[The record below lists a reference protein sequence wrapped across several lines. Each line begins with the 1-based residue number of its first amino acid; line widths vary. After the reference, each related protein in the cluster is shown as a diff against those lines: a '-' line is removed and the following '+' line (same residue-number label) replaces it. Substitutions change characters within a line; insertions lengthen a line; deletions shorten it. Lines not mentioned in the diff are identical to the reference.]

1 MVKTLLKDNYKIYL
15 FSIIYAIIL
24 FGISSIFPTMNNDYG
39 NIILD
44 KLINFDSFH
53 YFNIANNGYTEDAL
67 YAFFPLFPLLMKV
80 FSMIGIPIE
89 LSGIVISLLSYT
101 GCYLCLAYLNKD
113 SENKKQILKY
123 FAFSP
128 ILCLAFVPYT
138 EYLYMFL
145 SLLSF
150 IFIKEKKP
158 LLAGIFIGLCC
169 GIKNMGF
176 VMFCVFFLQLY
187 SELKEMPLKAKI
199 RPLITYSIPAILL
212 GSIYPFYLLF
222 KTGDLIK
229 FATVQS
235 TVWDRF
241 TCFPW
246 TPIINDL
253 IALKNLPS
261 KSIVII
267 LSLIMIAFTI
277 YIICKSFKKE
287 KILSLML
294 TFGMIF
300 PLCSCC
306 LRESVA
312 CTGSIIRYVLFLF
325 PIYILMGNLNISN
338 NKRILLNLIY
348 YTLTF
353 LCCMLFFMEGF
364 IY

>member
-1 MVKTLLKDNYKIYL
+1 MIKTLLKDNYKIYL

-53 YFNIANNGYTEDAL
+53 YFDIANNGYTEDAL
-67 YAFFPLFPLLMKV
+67 YAFFPLFPLLMKL
-80 FSMIGIPIE
+80 FSMISIPME
-89 LSGIVISLLSYT
+89 LSGIAISLLSYT
-101 GCYLCLAYLNKD
+101 GCYLCLSYLNKD
-113 SENKKQILKY
+113 NENKKRILKY
-123 FAFSP
+123 FSFSP

-158 LLAGIFIGLCC
+158 LWAGVFIGLCC

-176 VMFCVFFLQLY
+176 VMFCIFFLQLY

-199 RPLITYSIPAILL
+199 RPLMTYSIPAIAL
-212 GSIYPFYLLF
+212 GSIFPFYLLF
-222 KTGDLIK
+222 TTGDLIK
-229 FATVQS
+229 FATVQGS
-235 TVWDRF
+235 AWDKF
-241 TCFPW
+241 SCMPW
-246 TPIINDL
+246 TPIIKDL
-253 IALKNLPS
+253 IALKDLPA

-267 LSLIMIAFTI
+267 LTLITIALTI

-287 KILSLML
+287 KILSSML
-294 TFGMIF
+294 LIGTII
-300 PLCSCC
+300 PLCAC
-306 LRESVA
+306 LTRDSVA
-312 CTGSIIRYVLFLF
+312 ATASEIRYIMFLF